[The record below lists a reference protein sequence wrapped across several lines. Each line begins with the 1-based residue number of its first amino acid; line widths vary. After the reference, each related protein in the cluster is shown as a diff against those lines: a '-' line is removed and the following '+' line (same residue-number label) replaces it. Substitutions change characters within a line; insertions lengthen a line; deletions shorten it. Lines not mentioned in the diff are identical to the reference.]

1 MFSLLV
7 VDICDA
13 FDFPGSL
20 NTIHKIGEHLVNGS
34 LYRHGKGQELS
45 LPSLLC
51 SYGSSK

>member
-20 NTIHKIGEHLVNGS
+20 NTIHRIGEHLVNGS